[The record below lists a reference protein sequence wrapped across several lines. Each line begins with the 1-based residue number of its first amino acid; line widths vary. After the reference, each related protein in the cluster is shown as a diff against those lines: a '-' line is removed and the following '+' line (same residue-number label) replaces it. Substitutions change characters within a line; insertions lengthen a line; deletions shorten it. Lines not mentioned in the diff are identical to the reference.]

1 MKKFYEILVS
11 ILFLSSFQLFAQE
24 VYSEMPFIVD
34 NGIVKCKRIV
44 VAFNQNVIPTTS
56 GVTVVDTS
64 RFPIQDEC
72 KKTP

>member
-34 NGIVKCKRIV
+34 N
-44 VAFNQNVIPTTS
+44 
-56 GVTVVDTS
+56 
-64 RFPIQDEC
+64 
-72 KKTP
+72 